1 MSARRRFALAL
12 LTTLTAGLALAAPSF
27 GAYVHLYS
35 FGREGKAPGQFGSG
49 ILGGGAGK
57 QWDNPGGIGIAP
69 NGDVLVVDVSNNR
82 VQRFTRQGRFL
93 SKFGSRGR
101 DAGYVQF
108 KLTDK
113 FFIPE
118 GLAVDGAGN
127 IYVADGGNDRVMKF
141 NPRGRFQW
149 RYTRT
154 GSFPGEVV
162 QPWGVAL
169 GGGNIFVSDQ
179 GNYEI
184 DRFGIATGGRWR
196 GAFGSF
202 GRQPGQFVHPYGVA
216 ATPGGEVVWVADYI
230 RNKVIAYTGRGAF
243 LSEFGASGRGRG
255 EFLKPAGIARG
266 PDGTLFVADRCNWRV
281 QHFTADGQFIE
292 SFGEGSLA
300 SPTFLAVDRTGRVFV
315 SDYHRVA
322 VYGPSGSTRAR
333 TPARAA
339 HHNGIDIYCR
349 HVGPNYGAPDRRAPQ
364 R

>member
-1 MSARRRFALAL
+1 MSARRRLALAVL
-12 LTTLTAGLALAAPSF
+12 AALTGALALAAPSF

-35 FGREGKAPGQFGSG
+35 FGREGSGPGQFGSG
-49 ILGGGAGK
+49 ILGGGADK
-57 QWDNPGGIGIAP
+57 QWDDPAGIGIAP

-82 VQRFTRQGRFL
+82 VQRFTRAGRFL
-93 SKFGSRGR
+93 GKFGRRGR
-101 DAGYVQF
+101 DAGF
-108 KLTDK
+108 LRPRLTDR
-113 FFIPE
+113 FFVPE

-127 IYVADGGNDRVMKF
+127 IFVADGGNDRVMKF
-141 NPRGRFQW
+141 NSRGRFL
-149 RYTRT
+149 RRLGKT

-169 GGGNIFVSDQ
+169 AGSTVFVSDQ

-184 DRFGIATGGRWR
+184 DRFGTNGGFR
-196 GAFGSF
+196 GALGSF

-216 ATPGGEVVWVADYI
+216 ATPGGEVVYVADYI
-230 RNKVIAYTGRGAF
+230 RNKVIAYSGRGAF
-243 LSEFGASGRGRG
+243 LAEFGSSGRGRG
-255 EFLKPAGIARG
+255 QFLKPAGIARG

-292 SFGEGSLA
+292 SFGEGRLA
-300 SPTFLAVDRTGRVFV
+300 SPTFIAVDRTGRVFV

-322 VYGPSGSTRAR
+322 VFGPSGSGAQAR

-339 HHNGIDIYCR
+339 HHNGIDIFCR
-349 HVGPNYGAPDRRAPQ
+349 GVGPNYGAPDRRAPQ